1 MAPQFSKGLGNG
13 VVGDSGQR
21 GLPHSHMRFAP
32 MEMMENRL
40 LGLQVA
46 LRIRGIA
53 TDGLTAHAD
62 TSMLKGAG
70 VIGLGKKMLS
80 G

>member
-1 MAPQFSKGLGNG
+1 MGKGAVEHSGNA
-13 VVGDSGQR
+13 VYA
-21 GLPHSHMRFAP
+21 HSHMRFAP